1 MTATVDRPPLC
12 PDLSPDDRAILAAYW
27 RSRGNGEMGAEIAF
41 RQVKDDLVTLGAPAP
56 LVALAE
62 RAIKDERKHGYWGR
76 DFALRFGGTDESL
89 PVASRTR
96 TLTFPGASERD
107 NRILRV
113 TFCCFNETVGCHV
126 LQDIRPRIEE
136 PELRDNNHQHL
147 ADELQHARVGWGF
160 LSTLGACDR
169 ALVHRYLPLLLRMVH
184 IACCTGPERAD
195 LEHLVPFGYFTP
207 RVLQAAYDRAVAEV
221 IRPGLAHFSITEAA

>member
-1 MTATVDRPPLC
+1 MTAALDRPPLC
-12 PDLSPDDRAILAAYW
+12 PDLSPADRATLAAYW

-41 RQVKDDLVTLGAPAP
+41 MQVRDDLAVLGAPAP
-56 LVALAE
+56 LLALAE

-76 DFALRFGGTDESL
+76 DFALRFGGTDESA

-107 NRILRV
+107 NRILRI

-126 LQDIRPRIEE
+126 LQDIRPRVTE

-160 LSTLGACDR
+160 LSTLNASDR
-169 ALVHRYLPLLLRMVH
+169 ALVDKYLPLLLRMVH

-207 RVLQAAYDRAVAEV
+207 KVLVAAYERALDEV